1 MLTNVITDAFNG
13 VTSIP
18 VACDLLEAFASLAK
32 RPAVQ
37 RAVEKR
43 AAEVHVEFLTQVRE
57 WWSWESGGHTP
68 GHACRGRLA
77 AARFPLRP
85 RYCCVAL
92 HVLIV
97 IMTVMIL

>member
-43 AAEVHVEFLTQVRE
+43 AAEVHVEFLTQV
-57 WWSWESGGHTP
+57 SPSGGHRRWGP
-68 GHACRGRLA
+68 SGGHITQAGVFTCDCVTFPRAPA
-77 AARFPLRP
+77 A
-85 RYCCVAL
+85 V
-92 HVLIV
+92 
-97 IMTVMIL
+97 

>member
-57 WWSWESGGHTP
+57 RWSWESGGH
-68 GHACRGRLA
+68 GRVVVTHLGMRAVGASPLLA
-77 AARFPLRP
+77 FH
-85 RYCCVAL
+85 CVPATA
-92 HVLIV
+92 VSRC
-97 IMTVMIL
+97 MS